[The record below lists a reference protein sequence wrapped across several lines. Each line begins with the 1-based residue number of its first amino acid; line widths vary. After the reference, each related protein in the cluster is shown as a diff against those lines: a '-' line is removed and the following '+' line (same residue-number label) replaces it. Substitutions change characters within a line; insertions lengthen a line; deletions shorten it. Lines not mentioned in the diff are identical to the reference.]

1 MAGIN
6 RVILIG
12 NLGSKPE
19 IKYSSNGNALANLSV
34 ATSERWTDK
43 NTGEKHDR
51 TEWHR
56 VVLFGEFAELAGQ
69 SLDKGTKV
77 YIQGKLTTR
86 KWQDKNG
93 QDRYTTEVVVTGFN
107 GVLENLDQQI
117 DLSGQDVSPNTT
129 KEPISDNGWAK
140 FDAPVNPPARKIKPE
155 TLDDLDNFDDI

>member
-77 YIQGKLTTR
+77 YIQGRLTTR

-93 QDRYTTEVVVTGFN
+93 QDRYTTEVVVTGFD
-107 GVLENLDQQI
+107 GVLQNLDQQI
-117 DLSGQDVSPNTT
+117 DLSGQGVSPNTT
-129 KEPISDNGWAK
+129 KEPTSENGS
-140 FDAPVNPPARKIKPE
+140 VQPPARKIKPE
-155 TLDDLDNFDDI
+155 KLDDFDNFDDI

>member
-1 MAGIN
+1 MSGIN

-19 IKYSSNGNALANLSV
+19 VKFSSTGNAIANLSV
-34 ATSERWTDK
+34 ATSERWNDK
-43 NTGEKHDR
+43 NTGEKTER

-56 VVLFGEFAELAGQ
+56 VVLFGAFAELAGQ

-93 QDRYTTEVVVTGFN
+93 QDRYSTEVVVSGFD
-107 GVLENLDQQI
+107 GVLQNLDQQVDI
-117 DLSGQDVSPNTT
+117 SGKGVPPNAPNKPTPDESP
-129 KEPISDNGWAK
+129 AK
-140 FDAPVNPPARKIKPE
+140 KIKLE
-155 TLDDLDNFDDI
+155 ELDDFDNFDDI

>member
-93 QDRYTTEVVVTGFN
+93 QDRYTTEVVVTGFD
-107 GVLENLDQQI
+107 GVLQNLDQQI
-117 DLSGQDVSPNTT
+117 DLSGQGVSPNTT
-129 KEPISDNGWAK
+129 KEPTSENGS
-140 FDAPVNPPARKIKPE
+140 VQPPARKIKPE
-155 TLDDLDNFDDI
+155 KLDDFDSFDDI

>member
-43 NTGEKHDR
+43 NTGEKHER

-93 QDRYTTEVVVTGFN
+93 QDRYTTEVVVTGFD
-107 GVLENLDQQI
+107 GVLQNLDQQI
-117 DLSGQDVSPNTT
+117 DLSGQGVSPNTT
-129 KEPISDNGWAK
+129 KEPTSENGS
-140 FDAPVNPPARKIKPE
+140 VQPPARKIKPE
-155 TLDDLDNFDDI
+155 KLDDFDNFDDI

>member
-19 IKYSSNGNALANLSV
+19 IKYSSKGNALANLSV

-129 KEPISDNGWAK
+129 KEPTSENGS
-140 FDAPVNPPARKIKPE
+140 VQPPARKIKPE
-155 TLDDLDNFDDI
+155 KLDDFDNFDDI

>member
-1 MAGIN
+1 MSGIN

-19 IKYSSNGNALANLSV
+19 VKFSSTGNAIANLSV
-34 ATSERWTDK
+34 ATSERWNDK
-43 NTGEKHDR
+43 NTGEKTER

-56 VVLFGEFAELAGQ
+56 VVLFGTFAELAGQ

-93 QDRYTTEVVVTGFN
+93 QDRYSTEVVVSGFD
-107 GVLENLDQQI
+107 GALQNLDQQV
-117 DLSGQDVSPNTT
+117 DLSGKGVPPNAPNKPTPDESP
-129 KEPISDNGWAK
+129 AK
-140 FDAPVNPPARKIKPE
+140 KIKLE
-155 TLDDLDNFDDI
+155 ELDDFDNFDDI

>member
-12 NLGSKPE
+12 NLGAKPE
-19 IKYSSNGNALANLSV
+19 VKFSSSGSAIANLSI

-43 NTGEKHDR
+43 NTGEKTEK

-93 QDRYTTEVVVTGFN
+93 QDRYTTEVVVAGFN
-107 GVLENLDQQI
+107 GVLQNLDQQI
-117 DLSGQDVSPNTT
+117 DLSGQGDSTNPP
-129 KEPISDNGWAK
+129 KEPTSEDGS
-140 FDAPVNPPARKIKPE
+140 VQPPAEKIKPE
-155 TLDDLDNFDDI
+155 KLDDLDDFGDI

>member
-1 MAGIN
+1 MSGIN

-19 IKYSSNGNALANLSV
+19 VKFSSTGNAIANLSV
-34 ATSERWTDK
+34 ATSERWNDK
-43 NTGEKHDR
+43 NTGEKTER

-56 VVLFGEFAELAGQ
+56 VVLFGTFAELAGQ

-93 QDRYTTEVVVTGFN
+93 QDRYSTEVVVAGFD
-107 GVLENLDQQI
+107 GVLQNLDQQV
-117 DLSGQDVSPNTT
+117 DLSSQGVSPNTPNEPTPDHPPT
-129 KEPISDNGWAK
+129 K
-140 FDAPVNPPARKIKPE
+140 KIKLE
-155 TLDDLDNFDDI
+155 ELDDLDNFDDI

>member
-1 MAGIN
+1 MSGIN

-19 IKYSSNGNALANLSV
+19 VKFSSTGNAIANLSV
-34 ATSERWTDK
+34 ATSERWNDK
-43 NTGEKHDR
+43 NTGEKTER

-56 VVLFGEFAELAGQ
+56 VVLFGAFAELAGQ

-93 QDRYTTEVVVTGFN
+93 QDRYSTEVVVSGFD
-107 GVLENLDQQI
+107 GVLQNLDQQV
-117 DLSGQDVSPNTT
+117 DLSGKGVSPNAPNKPTPD
-129 KEPISDNGWAK
+129 ESPAK
-140 FDAPVNPPARKIKPE
+140 KIKLE
-155 TLDDLDNFDDI
+155 ELDDFDNFDDI

>member
-1 MAGIN
+1 MSGIN

-19 IKYSSNGNALANLSV
+19 VKFSSTGNAIANLSV
-34 ATSERWTDK
+34 ATSERWNDK
-43 NTGEKHDR
+43 NTGEKTER

-56 VVLFGEFAELAGQ
+56 VVLFGAFAELAGQ

-93 QDRYTTEVVVTGFN
+93 QDRYSTEVVVSGFD
-107 GVLENLDQQI
+107 GVLQNLDQQV
-117 DLSGQDVSPNTT
+117 DLSGKGVPPNAPNKPTPDESP
-129 KEPISDNGWAK
+129 AK
-140 FDAPVNPPARKIKPE
+140 KIKLE
-155 TLDDLDNFDDI
+155 ELDDLDNFDDI

>member
-1 MAGIN
+1 MSGIN

-19 IKYSSNGNALANLSV
+19 VKFSSTGNAIANLSV
-34 ATSERWTDK
+34 ATSERWNDK
-43 NTGEKHDR
+43 NTGEKTER

-56 VVLFGEFAELAGQ
+56 VVLFGTFAELAGQ

-93 QDRYTTEVVVTGFN
+93 QDRYSTEVVVSGFD
-107 GVLENLDQQI
+107 GVLQNLDQQVN
-117 DLSGQDVSPNTT
+117 LSGKGFSPNTPN
-129 KEPISDNGWAK
+129 EPTPDK
-140 FDAPVNPPARKIKPE
+140 PPAKKIKLE
-155 TLDDLDNFDDI
+155 ELDDLDNFDDI

>member
-12 NLGSKPE
+12 NIGAKPE
-19 IKYSSNGNALANLSV
+19 VKYSSNGNAITNFSV
-34 ATSERWTDK
+34 ATSDKWTDK
-43 NTGEKHDR
+43 NTGEKNEK

-56 VVLFGEFAELAGQ
+56 VVLFGEFAELAGK

-107 GVLENLDQQI
+107 GVLQNLDQNV
-117 DLSGQDVSPNTT
+117 DLNNQDIPRNLPKNV
-129 KEPISDNGWAK
+129 EPKSN
-140 FDAPVNPPARKIKPE
+140 KIIPE
-155 TLDDLDNFDDI
+155 ELDDIDIVGFE

>member
-1 MAGIN
+1 MSGIN

-19 IKYSSNGNALANLSV
+19 VKFSSTGNAIANLSV
-34 ATSERWTDK
+34 ATSERWNDK
-43 NTGEKHDR
+43 NTGEKTER

-56 VVLFGEFAELAGQ
+56 VVLFGAVAELAGQ

-93 QDRYTTEVVVTGFN
+93 QDRYSTEVVVSGFD
-107 GVLENLDQQI
+107 GVLQNLDQQV
-117 DLSGQDVSPNTT
+117 DLSGKGVPTNAPNKPTPDESP
-129 KEPISDNGWAK
+129 AK
-140 FDAPVNPPARKIKPE
+140 KIKLE
-155 TLDDLDNFDDI
+155 ELDDFDNFDDI

>member
-56 VVLFGEFAELAGQ
+56 VVLFGELAELAGQ

-93 QDRYTTEVVVTGFN
+93 QDRYTTEVVVTGFD
-107 GVLENLDQQI
+107 GVLQNLDQQI
-117 DLSGQDVSPNTT
+117 DLSGQGVSPNTT
-129 KEPISDNGWAK
+129 KEPTSENGS
-140 FDAPVNPPARKIKPE
+140 VQPPARKIKPE
-155 TLDDLDNFDDI
+155 KLDDFDNFDDI

>member
-93 QDRYTTEVVVTGFN
+93 QDRYTTEVVVTGFD
-107 GVLENLDQQI
+107 GVLQNLDQQI
-117 DLSGQDVSPNTT
+117 DLSGQGVSPNTT
-129 KEPISDNGWAK
+129 KEPTSENGS
-140 FDAPVNPPARKIKPE
+140 VQPPARKIKPE
-155 TLDDLDNFDDI
+155 KLDDFDNFDDI

>member
-12 NLGSKPE
+12 NIGAKPE
-19 IKYSSNGNALANLSV
+19 VRYSSNGNAITNFSV
-34 ATSERWTDK
+34 ATSDKWTDK
-43 NTGEKHDR
+43 NTGEKNEK

-56 VVLFGEFAELAGQ
+56 VVLFGEFAELAGK

-107 GVLENLDQQI
+107 GILQNLDQNV
-117 DLSGQDVSPNTT
+117 DLNNQDIPQNLPKNV
-129 KEPISDNGWAK
+129 EPKSN
-140 FDAPVNPPARKIKPE
+140 KITPE
-155 TLDDLDNFDDI
+155 ELDDIDIVGFE

>member
-12 NLGSKPE
+12 NLGAKPE
-19 IKYSSNGNALANLSV
+19 VKFSSSGSALANLSI

-43 NTGEKHDR
+43 NTGEKTEK

-93 QDRYTTEVVVTGFN
+93 QDRYTTEVVVTGFD
-107 GVLENLDQQI
+107 GVLQNLDQQI
-117 DLSGQDVSPNTT
+117 DLSGQGVSPNTT
-129 KEPISDNGWAK
+129 KEPTSENGS
-140 FDAPVNPPARKIKPE
+140 VQPPARKIKPE
-155 TLDDLDNFDDI
+155 KLDDFDNFDDI

>member
-93 QDRYTTEVVVTGFN
+93 QDRYTTEVVVTGFD
-107 GVLENLDQQI
+107 GVLQNLDQQI
-117 DLSGQDVSPNTT
+117 DLSGQGDSTNTP
-129 KEPISDNGWAK
+129 KEPTSENGS
-140 FDAPVNPPARKIKPE
+140 VQPPARKIKPE
-155 TLDDLDNFDDI
+155 KLDDFDNFDDI

>member
-1 MAGIN
+1 MSGIN

-19 IKYSSNGNALANLSV
+19 VKFSSTGNAIANLSV
-34 ATSERWTDK
+34 ATSERWNDK
-43 NTGEKHDR
+43 NTGEKTER

-56 VVLFGEFAELAGQ
+56 VVLFGTFAELAGQ

-93 QDRYTTEVVVTGFN
+93 QDRYSTEVVVSGFD
-107 GVLENLDQQI
+107 GVLQNLDQQV
-117 DLSGQDVSPNTT
+117 DLSSQGVLPNTPNEPTPDHPPT
-129 KEPISDNGWAK
+129 K
-140 FDAPVNPPARKIKPE
+140 KIKLE
-155 TLDDLDNFDDI
+155 ELDDLDNFDDI

>member
-1 MAGIN
+1 MSGIN

-19 IKYSSNGNALANLSV
+19 VKFSSTGNAIANLSV
-34 ATSERWTDK
+34 ATSERWNDK
-43 NTGEKHDR
+43 NTGEKTER

-56 VVLFGEFAELAGQ
+56 VVLFGTFAELAGQ

-93 QDRYTTEVVVTGFN
+93 QDRYSTEVVVSGFD
-107 GVLENLDQQI
+107 GVLQNLDQQV
-117 DLSGQDVSPNTT
+117 DLSGKGVPTNAPNKPTPDESP
-129 KEPISDNGWAK
+129 AK
-140 FDAPVNPPARKIKPE
+140 KIKLE
-155 TLDDLDNFDDI
+155 ELDDFDNFDDI

>member
-12 NLGSKPE
+12 NLGAKPE
-19 IKYSSNGNALANLSV
+19 VKFSSSGSALANLSI

-43 NTGEKHDR
+43 NTGEKTEK

-93 QDRYTTEVVVTGFN
+93 QDRYSTEVVVAGFN
-107 GVLENLDQQI
+107 GVLQNLDQQI
-117 DLSGQDVSPNTT
+117 DLSGQGDSTNPP
-129 KEPISDNGWAK
+129 KEPTLEDES
-140 FDAPVNPPARKIKPE
+140 VQPPTEPKPPPE
-155 TLDDLDNFDDI
+155 KLDDLDDFGDI

>member
-6 RVILIG
+6 KVILIG
-12 NLGSKPE
+12 NLGAKPE
-19 IKYSSNGNALANLSV
+19 VKFSSSGSALANLSI

-43 NTGEKHDR
+43 NTGEKTEK

-93 QDRYTTEVVVTGFN
+93 QDRYSTEVVVAGFN
-107 GVLENLDQQI
+107 GVLQNLDQQI
-117 DLSGQDVSPNTT
+117 DLSGQGVSPNTT
-129 KEPISDNGWAK
+129 KEPTSENGS
-140 FDAPVNPPARKIKPE
+140 VQPPDRKIKPE
-155 TLDDLDNFDDI
+155 KLDDFDNFDDI

>member
-1 MAGIN
+1 MSGIN

-19 IKYSSNGNALANLSV
+19 VKFSSTGNAIANLSV
-34 ATSERWTDK
+34 ATSERWNDK
-43 NTGEKHDR
+43 NTGEKTER

-56 VVLFGEFAELAGQ
+56 VVLFGAFAELAGQ

-93 QDRYTTEVVVTGFN
+93 QDRYSTEVVVSGFD
-107 GVLENLDQQI
+107 GVLQNLDQQV
-117 DLSGQDVSPNTT
+117 DLSGKGFSPNTPY
-129 KEPISDNGWAK
+129 EPTPDE
-140 FDAPVNPPARKIKPE
+140 PPAKKIKLE
-155 TLDDLDNFDDI
+155 ELDDLDNFDDI

>member
-19 IKYSSNGNALANLSV
+19 IKYSSNGNPLANLSV

-43 NTGEKHDR
+43 NSGEKIDK

-56 VVLFGEFAELAGQ
+56 VVAFGDFAVTAEK

-77 YIQGKLTTR
+77 YLQGKLTTR
-86 KWQDKNG
+86 KWQDNNG
-93 QDRYTTEVVVTGFN
+93 QNRYTTEIVVSGFD
-107 GVLENLDQQI
+107 GVLQNLDQEVNFSFQ
-117 DLSGQDVSPNTT
+117 
-129 KEPISDNGWAK
+129 
-140 FDAPVNPPARKIKPE
+140 NPPAEPKTPGETAKPPKKIKPIDH
-155 TLDDLDNFDDI
+155 DDIEFFDDI

>member
-12 NLGSKPE
+12 NIGAKPE
-19 IKYSSNGNALANLSV
+19 VKYSSNGNAITNFSV
-34 ATSERWTDK
+34 ATSDKWTDK
-43 NTGEKHDR
+43 NTGEKNEK

-56 VVLFGEFAELAGQ
+56 VVLFGEFAELAGK

-107 GVLENLDQQI
+107 GVLQNLDQNV
-117 DLSGQDVSPNTT
+117 DLNNQDIPRNLPKNV
-129 KEPISDNGWAK
+129 EPKSN
-140 FDAPVNPPARKIKPE
+140 KITPE
-155 TLDDLDNFDDI
+155 ELDDIDIVGFE

>member
-93 QDRYTTEVVVTGFN
+93 QDRYTTEVVVSGFN

-129 KEPISDNGWAK
+129 KEPISENGS
-140 FDAPVNPPARKIKPE
+140 VQPPPRKIKPE

>member
-12 NLGSKPE
+12 NLGAKPE
-19 IKYSSNGNALANLSV
+19 VKFSSSGSALANLSI

-43 NTGEKHDR
+43 NTGEKTEK

-93 QDRYTTEVVVTGFN
+93 QDRYSTEVVVAGFN
-107 GVLENLDQQI
+107 GVLQNLDQQI
-117 DLSGQDVSPNTT
+117 DLSGQGFSIKPN
-129 KEPISDNGWAK
+129 EPTSEDET
-140 FDAPVNPPARKIKPE
+140 VQPPAEKIKPE
-155 TLDDLDNFDDI
+155 KLDDLDDFGDI

>member
-19 IKYSSNGNALANLSV
+19 IKYSSNGNPLANLSV

-43 NTGEKHDR
+43 NSGEKVER

-56 VVLFGEFAELAGQ
+56 VVAFGDFAVTAEK

-77 YIQGKLTTR
+77 YLQGKLTTR
-86 KWQDKNG
+86 KWQDNNG
-93 QDRYTTEVVVTGFN
+93 QNRYTTEIVVSGFD
-107 GVLENLDQQI
+107 GVLQNLDQEVDFSSQ
-117 DLSGQDVSPNTT
+117 SPPE
-129 KEPISDNGWAK
+129 EPKVPGETPKLPKKIE
-140 FDAPVNPPARKIKPE
+140 PVDH
-155 TLDDLDNFDDI
+155 DDLEFFDDI